1 MPRTLLQKAGS
12 SGAEGVYRGA
22 RRSASLFKENAASG
36 PRSSPGLPGALPRP
50 SPHPGVNMVYLGS
63 GDSRDPGT
71 GATTMASQ
79 LQRSGPR
86 PRAEFTAM

>member
-1 MPRTLLQKAGS
+1 MPRTLLQKADS

-22 RRSASLFKENAASG
+22 RRSASLFKENAA
-36 PRSSPGLPGALPRP
+36 SSPGLPGALPRP